1 MNAIPDRDA
10 AAPVAARV
18 RVEML
23 GRFAARR
30 DDAEVP
36 AREFGGRL
44 AARLLRM
51 LALRRGTLLGKD
63 VIIEALWPEQPP
75 ADAPGNVEVLVSRI
89 RRALGDRT
97 LVATGPGGYSLVGD
111 ARCRVDV
118 EEFLSAA
125 ASAHAAAGRDPVR
138 ASALFRRALVLW
150 GGEPLAEDVYED
162 WAQVH
167 RRHLWRVHLEVLEG
181 AAGAA
186 LATGDPVAALEWAQQ
201 ACDQEPLREVS
212 VLLAVRALAAAGD
225 RAGALGRFDAF
236 GALLAEQLGVEP
248 SAEALELR
256 QRVLCDQIRPAP
268 TPAPV
273 SAPAHRRAAT
283 ANRATNGLDD
293 AHRELSAR
301 VAALPAPHREALAL
315 LALLARDTAPGVLA
329 SAAGVGRR
337 QILDIL
343 DVLCK
348 SGLAVCEHKTYAI
361 RPGPVARVVTR
372 SIDPARRARLHLL
385 LAEALQ
391 ACGTDPAEVARH
403 LAAGGDRQAAAL
415 AFTTAAEDHL
425 DRLADHRALHAAHQG
440 LVLCERGQTRA
451 SLLKIRGEAHRRLGE
466 LDAAR
471 TDLERAL
478 AQVARGTE
486 RSRILAR
493 LGILEARSRDAV
505 RGDELISLAIAE
517 AGRDPAALGQSL
529 AAGAIVDLTLERP
542 DRSRRRFKQAS
553 RLLEQDAD
561 PDGTARLLYWRGMA
575 QLIAGR
581 LPEAITE
588 LGGLAGLPI
597 TPEELLR
604 WWDPRA
610 ARGHAL
616 VFAARPADGLAEIDL
631 ALGRARAVG
640 HPGLNCGCLWHRSEA
655 LSALGR
661 PDEAGE
667 SAQAAVEIA
676 DRIGHA
682 EWSAAALR
690 GLGIARQ
697 TAGDL
702 AGAES
707 AFERSRRA
715 APDNALFAAWAS
727 ARLALVRISQGRLAE
742 ADALTASALEHGA
755 PLARHEA
762 RWARVELAHARG
774 EADAPRR
781 AEQALTAAR
790 AGGYLALAPRL
801 AELAEPAQPAQP
813 AARPRPARRGAGSA
827 AP

>member
-10 AAPVAARV
+10 SARV
-18 RVEML
+18 AVPVRIEML
-23 GRFAARR
+23 GRFAARQ
-30 DDAEVP
+30 DDVEVP

-51 LALRRGTLLGKD
+51 LALRRGTLLCKD
-63 VIIEALWPEQPP
+63 VIIEALWPKQPP

-89 RRALGDRT
+89 RRALGDRA
-97 LVATGPGGYSLVGD
+97 LVTTGPGGYSLVGD
-111 ARCRVDV
+111 GRCRVDV

-138 ASALFRRALVLW
+138 ALTLFRRALALW
-150 GGEPLAEDVYED
+150 GGEPLAEDAYED
-162 WAQVH
+162 WAQEH

-186 LATGDPVAALEWAQQ
+186 LETGDPVAALEWAQQ
-201 ACDQEPLREVS
+201 ACEQEPLREVTA
-212 VLLAVRALAAAGD
+212 LLAVRALAAAGD

-236 GALLAEQLGVEP
+236 GARLAEQLGVEP
-248 SAEALELR
+248 SAEAFELR

-268 TPAPV
+268 
-273 SAPAHRRAAT
+273 AHRHAAS
-283 ANRATNGLDD
+283 TNGGTTGPDNS
-293 AHRELSAR
+293 HSELWAC
-301 VAALPAPHREALAL
+301 VADLSAPHRETLEL
-315 LALLARDTAPGVLA
+315 LALLARDTTAGVLA

-337 QILDIL
+337 AILDTL
-343 DVLCK
+343 DVLCR

-361 RPGPVARVVTR
+361 RPGPVARMVTR
-372 SIDPARRARLHLL
+372 GIDPARRARLHLL

-391 ACGTDPAEVARH
+391 ACGADPAEIAVH

-415 AFTTAAEDHL
+415 AFTTAAEGHL
-425 DRLADHRALHAAHQG
+425 DRLADHKALHVAHQG
-440 LVLCERGQTRA
+440 LALCERGETRVP
-451 SLLKIRGEAHRRLGE
+451 LLKIRGEAHRRLGE

-493 LGILEARSRDAV
+493 LGILEARSRDAT

-597 TPEELLR
+597 VPEELLR

-616 VFAARPADGLAEIDL
+616 VFAARPTDGLAEIDQ
-631 ALGRARAVG
+631 ALRRARAVG
-640 HPGLNCGCLWHRSEA
+640 HPALHCSCLWHRSEA

-661 PDEAGE
+661 SDEAGE

-707 AFERSRRA
+707 AFERSQRA
-715 APDNALFAAWAS
+715 APDNTLFAAWAS
-727 ARLALVRISQGRLAE
+727 ARLAMVRICQGRLVE

-762 RWARVELAHARG
+762 RWARVELAQARG
-774 EADAPRR
+774 EAGAPRM
-781 AEQALTAAR
+781 AEEALTAAR

-801 AELAEPAQPAQP
+801 AELA
-813 AARPRPARRGAGSA
+813 AA
-827 AP
+827 